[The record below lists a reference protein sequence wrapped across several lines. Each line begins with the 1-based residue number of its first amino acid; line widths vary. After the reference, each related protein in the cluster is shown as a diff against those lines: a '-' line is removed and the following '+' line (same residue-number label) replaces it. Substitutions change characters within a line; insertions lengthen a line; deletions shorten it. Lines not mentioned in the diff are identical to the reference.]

1 MTFQNP
7 VFFLASW
14 IILLLLMVQ
23 ILEWGKMYRENSRK
37 VLITFVLFLILP
49 FLLPFSTVEKV
60 YMVSLTLSFPIALW
74 YHQSEKNW
82 KDY

>member
-7 VFFLASW
+7 IFFLASW

-23 ILEWGKMYRENSRK
+23 IFEWGKMYRENPRK

-49 FLLPFSTVEKV
+49 FLLPLTSTEKV
-60 YMVSLTLSFPIALW
+60 YMISLTLSFPIALW
-74 YHQSEKNW
+74 YHKNEKNW
-82 KDY
+82 KNY